1 MFPSISLREIIIV
14 LVIFLLLFGHKKIR
28 SFGKSL
34 GEGLRDFKK
43 GLEGKSEDTAET
55 PTSPDQKES
64 TTSGEA
70 STPPKEESTTS
81 TSLNNEKTE

>member
-43 GLEGKSEDTAET
+43 GLEGKTENTAE
-55 PTSPDQKES
+55 K
-64 TTSGEA
+64 
-70 STPPKEESTTS
+70 STPPKEESTISQETS